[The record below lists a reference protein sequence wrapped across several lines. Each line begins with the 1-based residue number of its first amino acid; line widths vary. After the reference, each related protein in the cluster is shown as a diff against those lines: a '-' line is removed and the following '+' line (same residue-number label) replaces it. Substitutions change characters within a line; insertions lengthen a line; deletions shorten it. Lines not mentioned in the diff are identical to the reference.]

1 MSAIHFSHAEVT
13 SISPYGFWLQVGNE
27 ELYLPFCE
35 FPRFEHAT
43 IAQICAVHCVSAE
56 HLAWPAI
63 GLDLSLDAVRNPIGS
78 GARNNLSEH

>member
-13 SISPYGFWLQVGNE
+13 SISQHGFWLQVGDE

-35 FPRFEHAT
+35 FPQFQHAT
-43 IAQICAVHCVSAE
+43 IAQICQVQCVGAQ

-63 GLDLSLDAVRNPIGS
+63 GLDLSLETVRNPLGLGS
-78 GARNNLSEH
+78 RNSLNEH

>member
-1 MSAIHFSHAEVT
+1 MNAIRFSHAEVT
-13 SISPYGFWLQVGNE
+13 SIGRHGLWLQVGEE

-43 IAQICAVHCVSAE
+43 IAQICQVQCVSAQ

-63 GLDLSLDAVRNPIGS
+63 GLDLSLDTLRNPLGPA
-78 GARNNLSEH
+78 ARNNLGEH